1 MTNIE
6 PQGED
11 IRKAVKWI
19 SEERKDHPE
28 TNLQKLID
36 QACTKF
42 DLSPAEADYL
52 IRLAAQDC
60 AGA

>member
-1 MTNIE
+1 MTTIQ

-11 IRKAVKWI
+11 IRRAVKWI

-28 TNLQKLID
+28 KDLQKLID
-36 QACTKF
+36 QACTQF

-52 IRLAAQDC
+52 IRVAAQNC